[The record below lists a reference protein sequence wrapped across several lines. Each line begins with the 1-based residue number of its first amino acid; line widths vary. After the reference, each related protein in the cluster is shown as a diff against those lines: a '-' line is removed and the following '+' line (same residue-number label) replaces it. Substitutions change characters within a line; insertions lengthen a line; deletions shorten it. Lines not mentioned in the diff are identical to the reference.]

1 MSFLSFQKLVEN
13 NLLLEKTRQELLKK
27 QKQETPERVI
37 RAQKYSVSQIT
48 IDSDAFMYD
57 WLVIKTNI
65 SGNNKTYEDIIAFK
79 GVVTDLISSVKN
91 SSNYVVNS
99 KSIIRSIHKS
109 LDNQDIYIDCT
120 CPDFKYRYAYFATQD
135 KFKWGK
141 LQNSNGK
148 QIRNPNNDIGC
159 MCKHL
164 YALLRSNKFLDA
176 ISDKIMRI
184 IMANLDIL
192 VRRFN
197 IDILEFR
204 VNSAA
209 YDKMLKMNITRDK
222 EGKFRKTT
230 EEPQDDK
237 QANDSNDNNSNTN
250 KEGENNDNNK
260 ET

>member
-1 MSFLSFQKLVEN
+1 MNFLSFQKLVEN

-27 QKQETPERVI
+27 QKRETPERVI

-48 IDSDAFMYD
+48 IDSDAFMHD

-79 GVVTDLISSVKN
+79 GVMTDLISSIKN
-91 SSNYVVNS
+91 SSTHVVNS
-99 KSIIRSIHKS
+99 KSIIKSIHKS
-109 LDNQDIYIDCT
+109 LDTQDIYIDCT

-204 VNSAA
+204 VNNAA
-209 YDKMLKMNITRDK
+209 YDKMLRMNITRDK
-222 EGKFRKTT
+222 SGKFRKIND
-230 EEPQDDK
+230 EPQDDK
-237 QANDSNDNNSNTN
+237 QTNNSN
-250 KEGENNDNNK
+250 KEGETNDDDK
-260 ET
+260 EA